1 MNVKF
6 PWAWGPANLLDW
18 NFRLRQQIP
27 IMLDIMLSGGR
38 ATLELTELQITELNL
53 TSYASSM
60 LVSLPAH
67 AA

>member
-1 MNVKF
+1 
-6 PWAWGPANLLDW
+6 
-18 NFRLRQQIP
+18 
-27 IMLDIMLSGGR
+27 MLDIMLSGGR

-67 AA
+67 AGLTLVKIQASNLSLIPDPAGSGSAHSIK